1 VELNEAFRR
10 IVGQHWRLMLCFLL
24 VGVGVAA
31 LVQEG
36 ASKRYTATTRLVL
49 DTQDP
54 KSRAEAAVI
63 SDTGEAIAT
72 SPEQVRAALSRRQV
86 RRDALDVAA
95 HHVSVH
101 QLGTSGVLE
110 LSVSDASPKA
120 AQAIADALAAQVIRV
135 RNAVSTGDLRQ
146 VLRSIDA
153 QISHL
158 NRQTAA
164 IDASGTTGPE
174 RDLLA
179 QRRSTLEGERV
190 TLLSNQAQRPK
201 PSIISAATLP
211 SHPTTSHELPILAL
225 GGILG
230 LLIGLGVAGV
240 IELMRP
246 TLVGEAALAREF
258 DAPLLGRL
266 SSNSDASPSLA
277 SLRDRVRV
285 AGEAAGVDCVRL
297 LAAGPSV
304 DLKTLATALANGR
317 GPRPQPPH
325 PPKTTRRSRPHVHD
339 VTVDVFD
346 VHTWSPNGAREGLAV
361 VSPVALKQGDV
372 MDANRLLGL
381 SKLPVLGVITYE
393 NATSL
398 RGASARKL
406 AAWGSI
412 PQSIANAIRDRVPQ

>member
-1 VELNEAFRR
+1 MELNEAFRR

-24 VGVGVAA
+24 VGIGVAA
-31 LVQEG
+31 LVHEG

-63 SDTGEAIAT
+63 ADTGEAIAT
-72 SPEQVRAALSRRQV
+72 SPEQVRAALSRRHVQ
-86 RRDALDVAA
+86 RNALDVAA

-110 LSVSDASPKA
+110 LSVSDASPQA
-120 AQAIADALAAQVIRV
+120 AQAIADALAAQIIRA
-135 RNAVSTGDLRQ
+135 RNAVSNGDLRQ
-146 VLRSIDA
+146 ILRSIDG
-153 QISHL
+153 QIFDL
-158 NRQTAA
+158 NRQIAA
-164 IDASGTTGPE
+164 IDASGATGAQ

-179 QRRSTLEGERV
+179 QRRSTLEAERV

-211 SHPTTSHELPILAL
+211 SHATTSHELPILAL

-230 LLIGLGVAGV
+230 LLIGLGVAGL

-246 TLVGEAALAREF
+246 TLVGEEALAREF

-266 SSNSDASPSLA
+266 SSSSDASPSFV

-297 LAAGPSV
+297 VAAHPSV
-304 DLKTLATALANGR
+304 DLKALATALANGR
-317 GPRPQPPH
+317 GTQVEPA
-325 PPKTTRRSRPHVHD
+325 PKAARNSRTQAHD
-339 VTVDVFD
+339 VAVDVFD
-346 VHTWSPNGAREGLAV
+346 VHTWSPNGGHEGLAV
-361 VSPVALKQGDV
+361 VSPVTLKQDDV
-372 MDANRLLGL
+372 VDANRLLEL
-381 SKLPVLGVITYE
+381 SRLPVLGLITYE
-393 NATSL
+393 NPSSL
-398 RGASARKL
+398 RPRV
-406 AAWGSI
+406 AAKKFATWGSVPQSVAKAIRARI
-412 PQSIANAIRDRVPQ
+412 PQ